1 MSSVVPLRSSS
12 CQSPDLVL
20 ARPFPS
26 VLTTVA
32 FDHSRRRWFG
42 TCPCRPVPRG
52 LPSSVKQLHTTQ
64 PFSLS
69 RSWRTMVGNPST
81 NAHRPQ
87 GFGSDRAAPTCH
99 TDALRGFLHDVPNR
113 LYRHAISPRPSYFVD
128 PAEQPSSIDCGCGE
142 PIVQFGS
149 HPNGNRNRSN
159 VACLAHQ
166 INNGPM
172 LFALLER

>member
-1 MSSVVPLRSSS
+1 MSPVTFSVVPKMSGMASIAIRS
-12 CQSPDLVL
+12 PI
-20 ARPFPS
+20 PS
-26 VLTTVA
+26 AGIPIVA
-32 FDHSRRRWFG
+32 TSGEMTSNHPFG
-42 TCPCRPVPRG
+42 TPGALKLVRIPVKAMTK
-52 LPSSVKQLHTTQ
+52 SCV
-64 PFSLS
+64 
-69 RSWRTMVGNPST
+69 T

-113 LYRHAISPRPSYFVD
+113 LYRHAISPRPSCFVD
-128 PAEQPSSIDCGCGE
+128 PEEQPSSIDCGCGE

-172 LFALLER
+172 LFALLERAYSSAHGGLLRCI